1 MEVEPRPFV
10 QLNNQGVCGSLG
22 LNEIDYVDFFV
33 VLSMTVYFQKDTNL
47 DQMKEKERVEYLKKS
62 SKKVVKQ
69 YGPDY
74 YRKVKPL
81 IIERIVIGVRDSISA
96 GWMRREH
103 KGRAYYLV
111 EFPYDPNYEYFH
123 AGFAARVYFWA
134 DTGIAFQ
141 VVFGNG
147 WGFVEIDQPEKYKD
161 QERIMEYERQPTKK
175 QEE

>member
-1 MEVEPRPFV
+1 M
-10 QLNNQGVCGSLG
+10 
-22 LNEIDYVDFFV
+22 
-33 VLSMTVYFQKDTNL
+33 
-47 DQMKEKERVEYLKKS
+47 
-62 SKKVVKQ
+62 
-69 YGPDY
+69 
-74 YRKVKPL
+74 
-81 IIERIVIGVRDSISA
+81 SA

-123 AGFAARVYFWA
+123 AGFAARIYFGA

-161 QERIMEYERQPTKK
+161 QERIMEYERQPPKK

>member
-33 VLSMTVYFQKDTNL
+33 VLYMTVYFQKDTNL

-81 IIERIVIGVRDSISA
+81 IHRKNCNWCTGFHIGRLDA
-96 GWMRREH
+96 
-103 KGRAYYLV
+103 
-111 EFPYDPNYEYFH
+111 
-123 AGFAARVYFWA
+123 
-134 DTGIAFQ
+134 
-141 VVFGNG
+141 
-147 WGFVEIDQPEKYKD
+147 
-161 QERIMEYERQPTKK
+161 
-175 QEE
+175 

>member
-1 MEVEPRPFV
+1 MKTLICF
-10 QLNNQGVCGSLG
+10 
-22 LNEIDYVDFFV
+22 IFFA
-33 VLSMTVYFQKDTNL
+33 VLSTTVYSQKDTNL
-47 DQMKEKERVEYLKKS
+47 DQMKEKERVEYLKKN

-111 EFPYDPNYEYFH
+111 EFSHDPNYEYFH
-123 AGFAARVYFWA
+123 AGFAARVYFGA

-161 QERIMEYERQPTKK
+161 QERIMEYERQPPKQ

>member
-1 MEVEPRPFV
+1 
-10 QLNNQGVCGSLG
+10 
-22 LNEIDYVDFFV
+22 
-33 VLSMTVYFQKDTNL
+33 MTVYFQKDTNL

-103 KGRAYYLV
+103 KGRAY
-111 EFPYDPNYEYFH
+111 EYFH

-134 DTGIAFQ
+134 DTGIVFQ

-161 QERIMEYERQPTKK
+161 QERIMEYERQPPKK

>member
-33 VLSMTVYFQKDTNL
+33 VLSMT

-81 IIERIVIGVRDSISA
+81 IHRKNCNWCTGFNIGRLDA
-96 GWMRREH
+96 
-103 KGRAYYLV
+103 
-111 EFPYDPNYEYFH
+111 
-123 AGFAARVYFWA
+123 
-134 DTGIAFQ
+134 
-141 VVFGNG
+141 
-147 WGFVEIDQPEKYKD
+147 
-161 QERIMEYERQPTKK
+161 
-175 QEE
+175 

>member
-1 MEVEPRPFV
+1 MEVEPGPFV

-22 LNEIDYVDFFV
+22 LNEIDYVDFF
-33 VLSMTVYFQKDTNL
+33 
-47 DQMKEKERVEYLKKS
+47 
-62 SKKVVKQ
+62 
-69 YGPDY
+69 
-74 YRKVKPL
+74 
-81 IIERIVIGVRDSISA
+81 VIGVRDSISA

-134 DTGIAFQ
+134 DTGIVFQ

-161 QERIMEYERQPTKK
+161 QERIMEYERQPPKK